1 MIGEAYAEVEKRE
14 KWCNDVK
21 AVTDIAI
28 FTTYDD
34 KNRGNGPDVGTNR
47 ILLEGKYLY
56 NIIDNECDFS
66 DYKLIIFSDTVKFDA
81 ALADKVNAYLAK
93 GGKILLSGK
102 SGIRKDSDTEFF
114 KDFGV
119 TMKGENPYDA
129 TYLIPTYDMAPIGTA
144 AYLMYKRGYTV
155 EVSQGTKVLANMQD
169 SYFNRAFRRFC
180 SHKNTPNNPETLA
193 PSAVISADGTIGYIA
208 YNIFSD
214 YGENGAL
221 HQKQIVC
228 DMLDELLADSK
239 TLTTSLP
246 SNGVTTLM
254 EQIYHN
260 RYVNHLLYCVT
271 KKRGDTEVIEDAITL
286 HDTKV
291 EIKLG
296 KKPSRVYLAPEEKDI
311 PFTYENGILS
321 YTVPQ
326 FTIHGMVVIDK

>member
-1 MIGEAYAEVEKRE
+1 
-14 KWCNDVK
+14 
-21 AVTDIAI
+21 
-28 FTTYDD
+28 
-34 KNRGNGPDVGTNR
+34 
-47 ILLEGKYLY
+47 
-56 NIIDNECDFS
+56 
-66 DYKLIIFSDTVKFDA
+66 
-81 ALADKVNAYLAK
+81 
-93 GGKILLSGK
+93 
-102 SGIRKDSDTEFF
+102 
-114 KDFGV
+114 
-119 TMKGENPYDA
+119 
-129 TYLIPTYDMAPIGTA
+129 
-144 AYLMYKRGYTV
+144 
-155 EVSQGTKVLANMQD
+155 
-169 SYFNRAFRRFC
+169 
-180 SHKNTPNNPETLA
+180 
-193 PSAVISADGTIGYIA
+193 
-208 YNIFSD
+208 
-214 YGENGAL
+214 
-221 HQKQIVC
+221 
-228 DMLDELLADSK
+228 MLDELLADSK